1 MCLCEVLLLIF
12 FVILHIF
19 LTKTKVLETETGKAR
34 ILSRTLFFTRGKEHG
49 MKKES
54 SFQASLIRKL
64 KNRFP
69 DCVVLKTDPNYI
81 QGFPDLLILHGGNW
95 AALECKRESGASR
108 QPNQDYYI
116 CRLGKMGYA
125 SFVYPENEKEVL
137 NGIQQAFQSGGA
149 ACLSEPE

>member
-1 MCLCEVLLLIF
+1 
-12 FVILHIF
+12 
-19 LTKTKVLETETGKAR
+19 
-34 ILSRTLFFTRGKEHG
+34 

-64 KNRFP
+64 KKRFP

-81 QGFPDLLILHGGNW
+81 QGFPDLLVLNNKKW
-95 AALECKRESGASR
+95 AALECKRESGASH

-116 CRLGKMGYA
+116 GRLGKMGYA

-137 NGIQQAFQSGGA
+137 DGIQQAFQSGGPA
-149 ACLSEPE
+149 RLPEPE